1 MRSTTSGEAV
11 RSSAAQSAQETRSA
25 RKTRSA
31 QETQSAQSEIRMPP
45 GPSLPPI
52 VQTLYLVRKMVWF
65 LQRCQQRYGDCFT
78 VRAVRGE
85 RLVCVAHPDLILQ
98 VFTCD
103 PTTYHGGEHNAALG
117 IGAVLGSG
125 SLGLVQKSSRW
136 FPDSET
142 YRPERFL
149 QHRPDP

>member
-52 VQTLYLVRKMVWF
+52 VQTLYIR
-65 LQRCQQRYGDCFT
+65 
-78 VRAVRGE
+78 
-85 RLVCVAHPDLILQ
+85 Q